1 MNQTCIFCFSI
12 VSLAATFIA
21 HVRADETPERC
32 KQEARAWID
41 ANSRVFE
48 EVSLA
53 IHGFAETR
61 LGEYRSSECLA
72 GLLERNGFRLERG
85 VAEMPTAFV
94 ATYGSGK
101 PVIGFLAEYDALPG
115 LSQKAGSTSKE
126 PVIEGGP
133 GHGCGHNLLG
143 AANAAAAIA
152 IKQVMEK
159 YTLRGAVKLFGCPA
173 EEGTLGKVYM
183 ARAGLFEGVD
193 ACFAWHPSAQNAVRT
208 GSSLAKNEFE
218 VVFRGKTAHAASG
231 PWNGRSA
238 LDAVELMSVGVNYLR
253 EHIEEQV
260 RIHSVVTDGGKA
272 PNIVPDR
279 ASAWYY
285 VRDLDR
291 KRLEAVYE
299 RVLDCARGAA
309 LMTGTTLE
317 VNVITGVYEY
327 LPNLTL
333 SEVLDRNLREIG
345 APRFSGEDHAFA
357 RGVQRSL
364 GVPENG
370 MCVEIDPFGNN
381 SNSGASTDVADV
393 SWIVPTSGELA
404 VATNPI
410 GSPGHSWAVT
420 SSSGSPAGLKGM
432 LVAAKALSSGGIET
446 LLNPEIAQKAKMEF
460 AEKTRGFTYRSALPE
475 GLKPPV
481 RERKN

>member
-1 MNQTCIFCFSI
+1 
-12 VSLAATFIA
+12 
-21 HVRADETPERC
+21 
-32 KQEARAWID
+32 
-41 ANSRVFE
+41 
-48 EVSLA
+48 
-53 IHGFAETR
+53 
-61 LGEYRSSECLA
+61 
-72 GLLERNGFRLERG
+72 
-85 VAEMPTAFV
+85 
-94 ATYGSGK
+94 
-101 PVIGFLAEYDALPG
+101 
-115 LSQKAGSTSKE
+115 
-126 PVIEGGP
+126 
-133 GHGCGHNLLG
+133 
-143 AANAAAAIA
+143 
-152 IKQVMEK
+152 
-159 YTLRGAVKLFGCPA
+159 
-173 EEGTLGKVYM
+173 M
-183 ARAGLFEGVD
+183 ARAGVFEGVD

-345 APRFSGEDHAFA
+345 APQFSGEDHAFA

-364 GVPENG
+364 GVPEKG
-370 MCVEIDPFGNN
+370 MYVEIDPFGNN

-432 LVAAKALSSGGIET
+432 LVAAKALASGGIET
-446 LLNPEIAQKAKMEF
+446 LLNPEIVQKAKMEF
-460 AEKTRGFTYRSALPE
+460 ADKTRGFTYRSALPE